1 MDRQKQLEV
10 VIRDG
15 PDHRL
20 VRERERE
27 GRNAVIQGLAVL
39 SCWGSDGGSAKG
51 DALPEVTR
59 RRR

>member
-20 VRERERE
+20 VREREKVE
-27 GRNAVIQGLAVL
+27 MQ
-39 SCWGSDGGSAKG
+39 
-51 DALPEVTR
+51 
-59 RRR
+59 